1 MMKEIEDNI
10 VSLKDMTEKIKD
22 SQRLTDYV
30 GMQNDMLEKI
40 IETIELFYKLVT
52 Q

>member
-10 VSLKDMTEKIKD
+10 AILKDMAEQARD
-22 SQRLTDYV
+22 SQTLPEYLRI
-30 GMQNDMLEKI
+30 QNAMLKGMLE
-40 IETIELFYKLVT
+40 TLELFYKLMT